1 MLAALQ
7 RREAQIRTASVVFGQ
22 ANVDGPRLPADLA
35 AAGPSES
42 VPVRRGSA
50 KSFVDDLAL
59 SRGIV
64 PSRAV
69 TSLRSIE
76 I

>member
-7 RREAQIRTASVVFGQ
+7 RREAQIRATPVAFGR
-22 ANVDGPRLPADLA
+22 ANVDGPQPPADLA
-35 AAGPSES
+35 VAGPSES
-42 VPVRRGSA
+42 VLVRRGSA
-50 KSFVDDLAL
+50 KSFVDDLVS